1 MQSQYRGNASVCLS
15 VLDACVVWSKART
28 SEWSTIG
35 MEWLTNCIILS
46 SSTGS
51 PFVLYAIQSAKV
63 TSTQGDYSRL
73 SRNLS
78 ESSLTSE
85 EDEKGKLLPLYSRP
99 KLKSAEEDVYVSYTL
114 SCTEVERCV
123 CVGGGGREVSVNFPS
138 ILVTPWVA

>member
-1 MQSQYRGNASVCLS
+1 
-15 VLDACVVWSKART
+15 
-28 SEWSTIG
+28 
-35 MEWLTNCIILS
+35 MEWLTNCTILS

-123 CVGGGGREVSVNFPS
+123 CVGGGGGSQCKFSVNFGHTLSSLKFLPHRTLHKTATTS
-138 ILVTPWVA
+138 TVASTYYL